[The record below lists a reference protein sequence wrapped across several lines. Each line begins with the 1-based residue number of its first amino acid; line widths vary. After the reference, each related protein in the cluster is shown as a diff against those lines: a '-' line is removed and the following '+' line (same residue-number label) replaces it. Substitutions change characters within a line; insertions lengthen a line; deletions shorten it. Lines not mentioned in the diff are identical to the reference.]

1 MSTKKKKAEKKTP
14 ETENVAKSIPTR
26 VELVQA
32 KIPFKSEGNNV
43 YFSVKELKEKY
54 PFLTNHKHDEKK
66 FDDDF
71 VGIMITDLQIEN

>member
-1 MSTKKKKAEKKTP
+1 MAKKQKVEKK
-14 ETENVAKSIPTR
+14 IPTR

-43 YFSVKELKEKY
+43 YFSVKELKKKY
-54 PFLTNHKHDEKK
+54 PFLTNHDFDEKT

-71 VGIMITDLQIEN
+71 VGIMISDLQIEK

>member
-1 MSTKKKKAEKKTP
+1 MAKKQKVEKK
-14 ETENVAKSIPTR
+14 IPTR

-32 KIPFKSEGNNV
+32 KIPFKTEGGNV

-54 PFLTNHKHDEKK
+54 PFLTNHDHDEKK

-71 VGIMITDLQIEN
+71 VGIMIQDLQIEK

>member
-1 MSTKKKKAEKKTP
+1 MAKAKKKTEETTEDLVKA
-14 ETENVAKSIPTR
+14 IPTR

-32 KIPFKSEGNNV
+32 KIPFKTEGANI

-54 PFLTNHKHDEKK
+54 PFLTNHNHDEKT

-71 VGIMITDLQIEN
+71 VGIMIADLQIEE

>member
-1 MSTKKKKAEKKTP
+1 MAKKKTVKA
-14 ETENVAKSIPTR
+14 IPTR

-32 KIPFKSEGNNV
+32 KIPSRTEGANV

-54 PFLTNHKHDEKK
+54 PFLTNHEHDEKK

-71 VGIMITDLQIEN
+71 VGIMIQDVSIEK

>member
-1 MSTKKKKAEKKTP
+1 MAKKQKVEKK
-14 ETENVAKSIPTR
+14 IPTR

-43 YFSVKELKEKY
+43 YFSVKDLKKQY
-54 PFLTNHKHDEKK
+54 PFLTNHDHDEKK

-71 VGIMITDLQIEN
+71 VGIMIQDVSIEK

>member
-1 MSTKKKKAEKKTP
+1 MAKKKKQEV
-14 ETENVAKSIPTR
+14 EVRIPTR

-43 YFSVKELKEKY
+43 YFSVKDLKKQY
-54 PFLTNHKHDEKK
+54 PFLTNHDFDEKT

-71 VGIMITDLQIEN
+71 VGIIIQDVLIEN